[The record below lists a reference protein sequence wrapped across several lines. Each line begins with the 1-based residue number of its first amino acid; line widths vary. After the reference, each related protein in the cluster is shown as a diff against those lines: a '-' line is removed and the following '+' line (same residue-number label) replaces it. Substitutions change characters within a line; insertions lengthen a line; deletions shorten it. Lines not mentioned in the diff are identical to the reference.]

1 LARRFITDFAE
12 LAAERLLFRDR
23 QPELAAMQQ
32 PDNPPDD
39 KSGIP
44 ADLDKLKAELE
55 QLARPQNDS
64 QNSASPAQSD
74 TGARELTS

>member
-1 LARRFITDFAE
+1 ME
-12 LAAERLLFRDR
+12 
-23 QPELAAMQQ
+23 QPA
-32 PDNPPDD
+32 NPEDD
-39 KSGIP
+39 KAAVP

-55 QLARPQNDS
+55 KLARPQSDG